1 MPIATST
8 SVVLKF
14 DIPEYGLKTGDVC
27 TIVHV
32 YDQAEAYEIEFV
44 SLNGLRPLPRP
55 TQTPVCLFFLVL
67 LDQSKISHKMDRPFE
82 FCSPLSL
89 LLSQIF

>member
-14 DIPEYGLKTGDVC
+14 DIPEYGLKTGDVG

-32 YDQAEAYEIEFV
+32 YDQAEAYKIEFV
-44 SLNGLRPLPRP
+44 SLNGLRPL
-55 TQTPVCLFFLVL
+55 Q
-67 LDQSKISHKMDRPFE
+67 
-82 FCSPLSL
+82 
-89 LLSQIF
+89 

>member
-14 DIPEYGLKTGDVC
+14 NIPEYGLKTGDVG

-44 SLNGLRPLPRP
+44 SLNGLRPL
-55 TQTPVCLFFLVL
+55 Q
-67 LDQSKISHKMDRPFE
+67 
-82 FCSPLSL
+82 
-89 LLSQIF
+89 